1 MSVKFGPFP
10 FRRLSMLR
18 NLLAAIIIASTAAA
32 ISSCKQ
38 FMPGKNTD
46 GKVKFIVGEVT
57 LNGKKATPG
66 DTVRFGDVI
75 ETGDQSSCEIIIA
88 GKNLMVLAPSTRLL
102 YRVTTRESNL
112 ELSSGAL
119 GAIIRN
125 KDATG
130 DVYIKTPTVTA
141 SVRGTI
147 FYIAVENPDKT
158 YTCTCNGRIHYKPEQ
173 GGGMLS
179 KPTGDAGE
187 KMVAASHHEAYYYI
201 REKGSIKIEK
211 AGLKYHSDEAMGKE
225 AAVIGETVDWTKIE

>member
-1 MSVKFGPFP
+1 
-10 FRRLSMLR
+10 MLR

-66 DTVRFGDVI
+66 GTVRFGDVI

-112 ELSSGAL
+112 ELSRGAL

-130 DVYIKTPTVTA
+130 DMYIKTPTVTA

-201 REKGSIKIEK
+201 RDKGSIKIEK
-211 AGLKYHSDEAMGKE
+211 AGLKYHSDEAMDKE

>member
-1 MSVKFGPFP
+1 
-10 FRRLSMLR
+10 MLR
-18 NLLAAIIIASTAAA
+18 NLLAAIIIASTALA

-38 FMPGKNTD
+38 FMPGTNTE
-46 GKVKFIVGEVT
+46 GEVKFIVGSVS
-57 LNGKKATPG
+57 LNGKNAALG
-66 DTVRFGDVI
+66 DTVRFGDVV
-75 ETGDQSSCEIIIA
+75 ETGDRSSCEIIIA
-88 GKNLMVLAPSTRLL
+88 GKNLMVLAPNTRLL

-112 ELSSGAL
+112 ELSRGAL

-130 DVYIKTPTVTA
+130 NVYIKTPTVTA

-147 FYIAVENPDKT
+147 FYIAVENPDRT

-201 REKGSIKIEK
+201 RDKGSVRIEK
-211 AGLKYHSDEAMGKE
+211 AGLKYHSDEAMDKE
-225 AAVIGETVDWTKIE
+225 AAVIGETIDWTKIE